1 MACHIVYDM
10 PTDAEAP
17 SDDGREEAEDR
28 EIPEAVIEGI
38 EDADEGDFASKD
50 EVRDAFLSE

>member
-1 MACHIVYDM
+1 M

-17 SDDGREEAEDR
+17 SDDGHEEAEDR
-28 EIPEAVIEGI
+28 EIPDTIIEGI
-38 EDADEGDFASKD
+38 EDSHEGDFASKD